1 MTTSKLVKPH
11 TPPAPPDVGGVGGAT
26 PCPQEKLFQQT
37 LIIKYD
43 PTGDILYIN
52 KCAPYPE
59 QESEELGD
67 DIIVRVN
74 PQTEEIENLEIL
86 FFSQRLQEKNELQ
99 LPLIANLR
107 LAG

>member
-1 MTTSKLVKPH
+1 M
-11 TPPAPPDVGGVGGAT
+11 AAN
-26 PCPQEKLFQQT
+26 

-52 KCAPYPE
+52 KCAPYAE

-86 FFSQRLQEKNELQ
+86 FFSQRLQEKSELQ

-107 LAG
+107 LAV

>member
-1 MTTSKLVKPH
+1 M
-11 TPPAPPDVGGVGGAT
+11 A
-26 PCPQEKLFQQT
+26 EN
-37 LIIKYD
+37 LIVKYD

-52 KCAPYPE
+52 KCTPYAE

-74 PQTEEIENLEIL
+74 PKTEEIENLEIL
-86 FFSQRLQEKNELQ
+86 FFSQRLREKNELQ

>member
-1 MTTSKLVKPH
+1 MQTI
-11 TPPAPPDVGGVGGAT
+11 DI
-26 PCPQEKLFQQT
+26 EKTQQAWTNLNQILFIPRN

-86 FFSQRLQEKNELQ
+86 FFSQRLQENNELQ

>member
-1 MTTSKLVKPH
+1 M
-11 TPPAPPDVGGVGGAT
+11 AAN
-26 PCPQEKLFQQT
+26 

-52 KCAPYPE
+52 KCTPYTE

-74 PQTEEIENLEIL
+74 PKTEEIENLEIL
-86 FFSQRLQEKNELQ
+86 FSPKDYKKK
-99 LPLIANLR
+99 ANSNFPSSPISAWR
-107 LAG
+107 FR

>member
-1 MTTSKLVKPH
+1 M
-11 TPPAPPDVGGVGGAT
+11 AAN
-26 PCPQEKLFQQT
+26 

-52 KCAPYPE
+52 KCAPYTE

-74 PQTEEIENLEIL
+74 PKTEEIENLEIL
-86 FFSQRLQEKNELQ
+86 FFSQRLQENNELQ
-99 LPLIANLR
+99 LPLIAKYRYNPSQRHEANLGI
-107 LAG
+107 LLQNYH

>member
-1 MTTSKLVKPH
+1 M
-11 TPPAPPDVGGVGGAT
+11 AAN
-26 PCPQEKLFQQT
+26 

-52 KCAPYPE
+52 KCTPYTE

-74 PQTEEIENLEIL
+74 PKTEEIENLEIL
-86 FFSQRLQEKNELQ
+86 FFSQRLQEKSELQ

-107 LAG
+107 LAV